1 MKGKHHIIIETARL
15 KYEFD
20 IKRNITVIQGDSAT
34 GKTTLVDLLL
44 AYASDKE
51 GSGVRLES
59 DVNCA
64 VMIANSDN
72 WQAILAAYDNQIVFI
87 DEDASYIFSKE
98 FAKAIQNTTNYYVL
112 ITRRPLT
119 ELPYS
124 IKEIYGI
131 RTSGKFHYPEQ
142 VYHEFYEIY
151 SEETKESAQGGCRI
165 LTEDRKAGYQFFEEA
180 FGKERC
186 VSAEGNARLASYID
200 DHEDEALYAI
210 ADGAAFGAYITNT
223 LAAAKQN
230 GKVALFLPESFEWLV
245 LKSGVIEIEDL
256 DSILATPEDYID
268 SAEFLSWERFF
279 TDLLRKG
286 TENNPVC
293 QYSKDKLKP
302 FYYEGKNKERILSLI
317 PGIEMLN
324 D

>member
-51 GSGVRLES
+51 SSGIRLES

-72 WQAILAAYDNQIVFI
+72 WKAILAAYDNQIVFI

-151 SEETKESAQGGCRI
+151 SEKMDEPAQNDCRI
-165 LTEDRKAGYQFFEEA
+165 L
-180 FGKERC
+180 
-186 VSAEGNARLASYID
+186 AEYSRAALP
-200 DHEDEALYAI
+200 HENI
-210 ADGAAFGAYITNT
+210 HFI
-223 LAAAKQN
+223 
-230 GKVALFLPESFEWLV
+230 
-245 LKSGVIEIEDL
+245 
-256 DSILATPEDYID
+256 
-268 SAEFLSWERFF
+268 
-279 TDLLRKG
+279 
-286 TENNPVC
+286 
-293 QYSKDKLKP
+293 
-302 FYYEGKNKERILSLI
+302 
-317 PGIEMLN
+317 
-324 D
+324 